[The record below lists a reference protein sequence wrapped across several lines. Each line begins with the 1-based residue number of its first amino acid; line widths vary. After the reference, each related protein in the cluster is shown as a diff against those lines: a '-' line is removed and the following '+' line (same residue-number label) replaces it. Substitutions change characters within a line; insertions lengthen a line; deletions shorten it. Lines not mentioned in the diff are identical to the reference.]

1 MELNNFSFFSP
12 SPNFREMIILR
23 MISQQPEI
31 SQGTLAKTT
40 GIVPSMVNRYIYQLE
55 QDDMLQKEGENRRNM
70 QYNLT
75 KKGRFRLQFLT
86 IAYLNEVSNLYTQ
99 SHDIFLEVLTE
110 IRKNNINK
118 LYLYGAGIVGGIV
131 AEILR
136 FEEFEILGFI
146 DDSVSKQEE
155 QFHGFPIHSPEHI
168 KETKYDGIVIAS
180 FRHSVNMHKKA
191 LEIGLK
197 NIFCFE
203 IEEQGEVRLKK
214 MGGEK

>member
-1 MELNNFSFFSP
+1 MELSNFSFFSP
-12 SPNFREMIILR
+12 SPDFREMIILR
-23 MISQQPEI
+23 MISQEPEI
-31 SQGTLAKTT
+31 SQGVLAKAT

-55 QDDMLQKEGENRRNM
+55 QDDMLEKKGENRRNM

-86 IAYLNEVSNLYTQ
+86 IAYLNEVSGLYSQ

-131 AEILR
+131 AEVLR
-136 FEEFEILGFI
+136 FEDFDILGFI
-146 DDSVSKQEE
+146 DDSIAKQTEI
-155 QFHGFPIHSPEHI
+155 FHGFSISSPESI
-168 KETKYDGIVIAS
+168 TKQSYDGIVIAS
-180 FRHSVNMHKKA
+180 FRHSDNMHKKA

>member
-23 MISQQPEI
+23 MISQAPEI
-31 SQGTLAKTT
+31 SQGALAKTT

-131 AEILR
+131 AEVLR
-136 FEEFEILGFI
+136 FEDFEILGFI
-146 DDSVSKQEE
+146 DDAVSKQTEA
-155 QFHGFPIHSPEHI
+155 FHGFPIHAPETI
-168 KETKYDGIVIAS
+168 KEKPYDGIVIAS
-180 FRHSVNMHKKA
+180 FRHSDNMHTKA

-214 MGGEK
+214 MGGDK

>member
-23 MISQQPEI
+23 MISQEPEI
-31 SQGTLAKTT
+31 SQGALAKTT

-131 AEILR
+131 AEVLR
-136 FEEFEILGFI
+136 FEDFEILGFI

-155 QFHGFPIHSPEHI
+155 QFHGLSIHSPEHI

-180 FRHSVNMHKKA
+180 FRHSDNMHKKA

-203 IEEQGEVRLKK
+203 IEEQGEVRIKK